1 MHTAE
6 RNQMAVK
13 KRRVQRKG
21 SPAVPTA
28 RSPDSRKKK
37 TSHPEQTQ
45 IIPQMSSDMKEISD
59 LFKDLHFQKRI
70 LGGVDEMD
78 VWRQLRDVQKE
89 YETLLRIHDEQNKA
103 LLKERDA
110 EIRKLKRRLL
120 EKTEVRGET
129 VE

>member
-1 MHTAE
+1 MHEADL
-6 RNQMAVK
+6 VK
-13 KRRVQRKG
+13 PVQKFVSELEKAG
-21 SPAVPTA
+21 GKPLYELTPQEA
-28 RSPDSRKKK
+28 R
-37 TSHPEQTQ
+37 Q
-45 IIPQMSSDMKEISD
+45 
-59 LFKDLHFQKRI
+59 
-70 LGGVDEMD
+70 V
-78 VWRQLRDVQKE
+78 LREVQKE